1 MPLRVLV
8 IAEACN
14 PLWTSV
20 PLVGYNMARAL
31 ALRPDYRVTLATHVR
46 NRPELE
52 ADPLARRADLHFIDN
67 EYLARPLH
75 RLGLLMRGGASLSWT
90 IETAL
95 AWPSYMLFEAELF
108 HHFRREFR
116 DGAFDLIH
124 RVTPLTPTIGGPLAG
139 QVDVPMI
146 VGPLN
151 GGLPWP
157 AEYPNLRR
165 QEREWLVPLRKLYRA
180 LPYYRTTY
188 RHLAGVISGSRHT
201 AGEIP
206 TSFKGSR
213 FYLPENGV
221 DPARFP
227 LADDWTPPQGRF
239 RFVTVGRL
247 VPYKGVD
254 LILDAMAN
262 SPKLRECELHV
273 VGDGPIRA
281 DLEARAK
288 AAGLLGCVRFLGWLP
303 QADLAREVRNS
314 QVFAFPSLR
323 EFGGGVVL
331 EAMASCL
338 PSIIVDYGGPAE
350 LVNSE
355 SGILL
360 PMKPRE
366 QLVPLLAAAMESLA
380 GDHVRCRTL
389 GRAAGQRIRAEFLWD
404 VKASR
409 VAEFHRAVLEKRN

>member
-1 MPLRVLV
+1 
-8 IAEACN
+8 
-14 PLWTSV
+14 
-20 PLVGYNMARAL
+20 MARAL

-46 NRPELE
+46 NRPALE
-52 ADPLARRADLHFIDN
+52 ADPLAARADLHFIDN

-75 RLGLLMRGGASLSWT
+75 RLGGLLRGGASLSWT

-108 HHFRREFR
+108 HRFRREFR
-116 DGAFDLIH
+116 AGAFDLIH
-124 RVTPLTPTIGGPLAG
+124 RITPLTPTIGSPLAG
-139 QVDVPMI
+139 WVDAPMI

-157 AEYPNLRR
+157 TEYPELRR
-165 QEREWLVPLRKLYRA
+165 REREWLVPVRKAYRA
-180 LPYYRTTY
+180 LPYYRATY
-188 RHLAGVISGSRHT
+188 RRLAGVIAGSRHT
-201 AGEIP
+201 ATEIP
-206 TSFKGSR
+206 AAFKGRR

-221 DPARFP
+221 DPVRFP
-227 LADDWTPPQGRF
+227 LADDWTAPTGRF

-254 LILDAMAN
+254 LILDAMAR
-262 SPKLRECELHV
+262 SPALRECELSV
-273 VGDGPIRA
+273 IGEGPIRA

-288 AAGLLGCVRFLGWLP
+288 AAGLENCVRFRGWLP
-303 QADLAREVRNS
+303 QTELANEVRNS
-314 QVFAFPSLR
+314 QAFAFPSLR

-350 LVNSE
+350 LVTPE

-366 QLVPLLAAAMESLA
+366 QLVPLLTTAMESLA
-380 GDHVRCRTL
+380 GDHARCRAL
-389 GRAAGQRIRAEFLWD
+389 GRAAGERVRTEFLWD
-404 VKASR
+404 AKASR
-409 VAEFHRAVLEKRN
+409 LAEFHRIVLEKP